1 METSQNVASG
11 AKVGP
16 GGAENR
22 VTNLRTT
29 KLTNLFES
37 EGEEVWVAA
46 PPRPRYTNLARQG
59 GAVVRCIHDT
69 TPDACAV
76 CNGYARWLIAD
87 PDRLR
92 RAQARPEEVRR
103 EFWRTVRG
111 AS

>member
-1 METSQNVASG
+1 MRQGVATG
-11 AKVGP
+11 AK
-16 GGAENR
+16 GGLAAAENR

-29 KLTNLFES
+29 KLTNLLES
-37 EGEEVWVAA
+37 GDEEVWVAA
-46 PPRPRYTNLARQG
+46 PPRSRYTNLARQS
-59 GAVVRCIHDT
+59 GAAVRCIHDT

-103 EFWRTVRG
+103 EYWRSARG